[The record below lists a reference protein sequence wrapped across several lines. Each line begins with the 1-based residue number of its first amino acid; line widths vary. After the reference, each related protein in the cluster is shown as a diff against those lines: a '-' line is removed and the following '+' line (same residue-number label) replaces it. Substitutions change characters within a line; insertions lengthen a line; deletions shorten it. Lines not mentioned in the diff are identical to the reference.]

1 MSENNSF
8 NLYKDIQART
18 NGEIYIGVVGPVR
31 SGKST
36 FIRRFMELC
45 VLPEI
50 IDLNAKERAIDELPQ
65 AAAGKTIMTTEPK
78 FIPKEAIKIKLGV
91 EEELS
96 VRLIDCVGYLVEGA
110 TGHIENEKE
119 RMVHTPWFDYDIPF
133 SEAADIG
140 TRKVINEH
148 ATIAVVVTT
157 DGSIGELKRE
167 SYLKAE
173 ERTINELKALGK
185 PFVLLLNT
193 SRPYSDSTGKLVH
206 ELEELYGVSVLAV
219 DCEQMKRED
228 IDRIMRTILENFPIT
243 EIGFYFPKW
252 LDVLP
257 KDHYI
262 KADIIKTLRGI
273 IRNLHW
279 MKDITKENL
288 STESRYI
295 KQLRIE
301 RISMDSGLV
310 DTDLMIDDTFYYQM
324 ISEMIGEQIEG
335 EVQFLKI
342 IRELAEKKKEY
353 AKVSLACNQVRQKG
367 YGIVM
372 PMKEEITLDEPEV
385 IRQGNKF
392 GVKIKATAP
401 SIHMIQTDV
410 ETEIAPIVGSE
421 EQALDLIRYMKDST
435 DELPEGIWD
444 INIFGKTMKQMVEEG
459 ITEKINRMTEES
471 RDKLQDTMK
480 RIVNES
486 TGGLVCIII

>member
-1 MSENNSF
+1 
-8 NLYKDIQART
+8 
-18 NGEIYIGVVGPVR
+18 
-31 SGKST
+31 
-36 FIRRFMELC
+36 
-45 VLPEI
+45 
-50 IDLNAKERAIDELPQ
+50 
-65 AAAGKTIMTTEPK
+65 
-78 FIPKEAIKIKLGV
+78 
-91 EEELS
+91 
-96 VRLIDCVGYLVEGA
+96 
-110 TGHIENEKE
+110 
-119 RMVHTPWFDYDIPF
+119 
-133 SEAADIG
+133 
-140 TRKVINEH
+140 
-148 ATIAVVVTT
+148 
-157 DGSIGELKRE
+157 
-167 SYLKAE
+167 
-173 ERTINELKALGK
+173 
-185 PFVLLLNT
+185 
-193 SRPYSDSTGKLVH
+193 
-206 ELEELYGVSVLAV
+206 
-219 DCEQMKRED
+219 
-228 IDRIMRTILENFPIT
+228 
-243 EIGFYFPKW
+243 
-252 LDVLP
+252 
-257 KDHYI
+257 
-262 KADIIKTLRGI
+262 
-273 IRNLHW
+273 
-279 MKDITKENL
+279 
-288 STESRYI
+288 
-295 KQLRIE
+295 
-301 RISMDSGLV
+301 
-310 DTDLMIDDTFYYQM
+310 MIDDTFYYQM

-353 AKVSLACNQVRQKG
+353 AKVGLACNQVRQKG